1 MKGNRIR
8 AENVS
13 MYSLYQRTSYYKEVS
28 KPDISAVLA
37 GIVTVWHVYGT
48 GFLEKHARHK
58 YYK

>member
-1 MKGNRIR
+1 
-8 AENVS
+8 

-48 GFLEKHARHK
+48 GFLEKHTWHK